1 MSGHD
6 RKNAAGAGG
15 LCQLRLR
22 DAGEGREV
30 SGAVWVRGEAGAAG
44 GYVRLVGA
52 CGSRHMSTKGEFV
65 EILEFT
71 HFSRVFKFN
80 KTSEI
85 GRKKEIF
92 NEIKVSVVMELV

>member
-1 MSGHD
+1 MRSGLPGHD
-6 RKNAAGAGG
+6 RKNAAGAGD

-52 CGSRHMSTKGEFV
+52 LRMRREVGEEIEYHEGFV
-65 EILEFT
+65 A
-71 HFSRVFKFN
+71 V
-80 KTSEI
+80 
-85 GRKKEIF
+85 GYC
-92 NEIKVSVVMELV
+92 

>member
-52 CGSRHMSTKGEFV
+52 
-65 EILEFT
+65 L
-71 HFSRVFKFN
+71 
-80 KTSEI
+80 
-85 GRKKEIF
+85 
-92 NEIKVSVVMELV
+92 

>member
-6 RKNAAGAGG
+6 RKNAAGTGG

-52 CGSRHMSTKGEFV
+52 LRMCGEVGE
-65 EILEFT
+65 ENL
-71 HFSRVFKFN
+71 
-80 KTSEI
+80 
-85 GRKKEIF
+85 KE
-92 NEIKVSVVMELV
+92 

>member
-1 MSGHD
+1 MRSGMFGHD
-6 RKNAAGAGG
+6 RKNAAGAGD

-52 CGSRHMSTKGEFV
+52 LRMCGEVGEGGKKWIIESV
-65 EILEFT
+65 WGKI
-71 HFSRVFKFN
+71 
-80 KTSEI
+80 KT
-85 GRKKEIF
+85 G
-92 NEIKVSVVMELV
+92 